1 MSGLFFRVWPVNLP
15 LQEMVKQEFRGRC
28 TVLTIAH
35 RLATVAFYD
44 QVIVLGGGQVLEHGP
59 PLDLLRKPLV
69 ESPRQARTTA
79 ATESTTTT
87 AVSSTHVES
96 SATATSSTSSSSSSS
111 SVRAST
117 SAAAEAAWVDPCPF
131 RRLAEVRVG

>member
-1 MSGLFFRVWPVNLP
+1 M
-15 LQEMVKQEFRGRC
+15 QEMVKQEFRGQC

-59 PLDLLRKPLV
+59 PLDLLRKPLA
-69 ESPRQARTTA
+69 EKPSPTTM
-79 ATESTTTT
+79 ATVSATDTTTT
-87 AVSSTHVES
+87 PAAASSSHVES
-96 SATATSSTSSSSSSS
+96 SAISSAISNAASNNS

-117 SAAAEAAWVDPCPF
+117 SAAASEEWIDPCPF
-131 RRLAEVRVG
+131 RRLAEVRTC